1 MLETYF
7 SIAASSTKP
16 ITVFTRASHPP
27 LFGSFFKYDGNAAK
41 KKNGDA
47 SPVAKLTIPS
57 TGCAPFD
64 CTDAASKLPTNGPTQ
79 ANDVSE
85 NVSPISSVPKYPPR
99 REALSRLVN
108 KLDGS
113 VISNAPSRLSANT

>member
-1 MLETYF
+1 MLDTYL
-7 SIAASSTKP
+7 SIAARSTNP
-16 ITVFTRASHPP
+16 ITIFTRASHPP
-27 LFGSFFKYDGNAAK
+27 LFGSFFRYDGNAAK

-57 TGCAPFD
+57 TGCGPLVW
-64 CTDAASKLPTNGPTQ
+64 TEAASRLPTNGPTQ

-99 REALSRLVN
+99 LQALSRLVR
-108 KLDGS
+108 KLD
-113 VISNAPSRLSANT
+113 